1 MAGFVTD
8 VLMKSLLDRSCSQC
22 LKVVIAIHIQK
33 TQMTKRYGEYIVY
46 YQLVIG
52 SLIQME
58 MK

>member
-1 MAGFVTD
+1 
-8 VLMKSLLDRSCSQC
+8 MKSLLDRSCSQC